1 VLRRLRAEEGWGL
14 MELLLALTILN
25 IGLLA
30 LVATLNSSMFAI
42 RRASQTATAATL
54 ADAQMELYRAI
65 RYTEIALDDNATKNL
80 TDATYQGDPVL
91 GGNVN
96 NSVTTTTG
104 CSGMPSYCNPSRVAN
119 GADRRTYRVDSYV
132 TWTTPSSGRQVK
144 LVTVAIREAES
155 PYKLLARQQST
166 FDEST
171 GL

>member
-1 VLRRLRAEEGWGL
+1 

-30 LVATLNSSMFAI
+30 LVASLNSAMFSI

-65 RYTEIALDDNATKNL
+65 RYTEIALDDNTTKNL
-80 TDATYQGDPVL
+80 TDATYQADPVL
-91 GGNVN
+91 AGNVS

-104 CSGMPSYCNPSRVAN
+104 CSTMPNYCNPSRVAN
-119 GADRRTYRVDSYV
+119 GADRKQYRIDSYV
-132 TWTTPSSGRQVK
+132 TWTTPTSGRQVK
-144 LVTVAIREAES
+144 LVTVVVREAAT
-155 PYKLLARQQST
+155 PYKMLARQQST

>member
-1 VLRRLRAEEGWGL
+1 

-30 LVATLNSSMFAI
+30 LVASLNSSMFAV

-65 RYTEIALDDNATKNL
+65 RYTEIALDDNATNL
-80 TDATYQGDPVL
+80 TDSTYRADPVL
-91 GGNVN
+91 GGNVS

-104 CSGMPSYCNPSRVAN
+104 CSGMPNHCNPSRVAN
-119 GADRRTYRVDSYV
+119 GADRKQYRVDSYV
-132 TWTTPSSGRQVK
+132 TWTTPASGRQVK
-144 LVTVAIREAES
+144 LVTIVVREAAS